1 VTGRTPKRGARR
13 WGSRRANLPDR
24 RSTAAATLL
33 ALALAGALLAGC
45 GSSGGRSSAGAP
57 GGVRFAVA
65 EALPPGLAGRAAPRI
80 RLADARGGTF
90 DTGSAALAGK
100 PYLVTF
106 LYANC
111 PDVCPLIGA
120 QLRDTLQR
128 LGADAR
134 RVGVVAVSVDPRGD
148 TPAAVLAWLR
158 REREPAQ
165 FHYLLGSE
173 SQLAPVWRAW
183 YAAPQIRGDPE
194 SAHTAIVWLVD
205 ARGRLAAKVP
215 AGQPFD
221 TAGLAHDVRALL
233 AAPRA

>member
-1 VTGRTPKRGARR
+1 V
-13 WGSRRANLPDR
+13 W
-24 RSTAAATLL
+24 AAVAAVLWMLACT
-33 ALALAGALLAGC
+33 ALAAC
-45 GSSGGRSSAGAP
+45 GSASGGNGKT
-57 GGVRFAVA
+57 GGGSRFAVA

-90 DTGSAALAGK
+90 DTRSLAGK

-106 LYANC
+106 LYTNC

-120 QLRDTLQR
+120 QLRDTLDR
-128 LGADAR
+128 LGDDAR

-148 TPAAVLAWLR
+148 TPDSVRAWLR
-158 REREPAQ
+158 RQREPAQ
-165 FHYLLGSE
+165 FHYLIGSE
-173 SQLAPVWRAW
+173 RQLRPVWSAW

-205 ARGRLAAKVP
+205 ARGRLAAKVA

-221 TAGLAHDVRALL
+221 TGGLASDVRALL
-233 AAPRA
+233 TPA